1 MTGSSVF
8 VVSLTRSMSFVSL
21 IGYLE
26 RSVDPR
32 LGEDVWRTADSS
44 SMLKVELISH
54 FPAAAAVAAA
64 ATLNNPC
71 R

>member
-1 MTGSSVF
+1 M
-8 VVSLTRSMSFVSL
+8 SL